1 MPEAD
6 EGSWDGRGERETV
19 ATAEGEGLVVGKE
32 LDDGEAAGEAVG
44 EVSNA
49 GDAEGDATGDAEIE
63 GEGDSW
69 P

>member
-1 MPEAD
+1 MRPEAD
-6 EGSWDGRGERETV
+6 EGSWSGRGERETV

-44 EVSNA
+44 EASNGEA
-49 GDAEGDATGDAEIE
+49 KGDAIGDAEIE

>member
-1 MPEAD
+1 MMPEAD

-32 LDDGEAAGEAVG
+32 LGEAAGEAVG
-44 EVSNA
+44 EVSN
-49 GDAEGDATGDAEIE
+49 GEAEGDAIGGAEIE

>member
-1 MPEAD
+1 LKPEAD

-32 LDDGEAAGEAVG
+32 LGEAAGEAVG
-44 EVSNA
+44 EVSND
-49 GDAEGDATGDAEIE
+49 GEDDAIGDAEIE